1 MPPTTHIWGRTP
13 CLARYSQVVSNS
25 VRLEIVEGPA
35 SGQVVDVMG
44 PVIIGRDPGADVTLH
59 DERISRRHVRLTP
72 AGPTSVT
79 VDDLGS
85 SNGTFINHNP
95 VNGSAAL
102 HVGDELLIGVTLMQI
117 QGVAGVAQ
125 PSLVRPIPQGLAAPE
140 RPPTYVNPVA
150 AGNGDTGIPELD
162 PLLDS
167 RTKLKARYA
176 PVALFALVVIVVLL
190 YLATN

>member
-1 MPPTTHIWGRTP
+1 MPLTTHIGGGMA
-13 CLARYSQVVSNS
+13 CLTRYSQVVSNS
-25 VRLEIVEGPA
+25 VRLEIVEGPS

-44 PVIIGRDPGADVTLH
+44 PVVIGRDPGADIALH

-85 SNGTFINHNP
+85 SNGTFINQNP
-95 VNGSAAL
+95 VNGSATL
-102 HVGDELLIGVTLMQI
+102 NVGDELLIGVTLMQI

-140 RPPTYVNPVA
+140 RPPTYVNPV
-150 AGNGDTGIPELD
+150 GSGDTGIPELD

-167 RTKLKARYA
+167 RTKVKARYA
-176 PVALFALVVIVVLL
+176 PIAVSALVVIAVLL